1 MNSFY
6 LEAKAEILKKI
17 VVFLVETMTPK
28 SPFEI
33 NWPLDDLYGQ
43 CGHWCN
49 SVGLT
54 YSHGWFFIEQLRL
67 YIFLHVSQFLL
78 RLCTLA
84 IWSESAVKRRKKINC
99 KSSNLIQLN
108 LHETDLSFQYLS
120 IIPVFMKICT
130 DLSVNLCKYL

>member
-1 MNSFY
+1 M
-6 LEAKAEILKKI
+6 
-17 VVFLVETMTPK
+17 VETMTAK

-49 SVGLT
+49 SVGST
-54 YSHGWFFIEQLRL
+54 YSIGWFFIEQLGL
-67 YIFLHVSQFLL
+67 YIFLHVLQLVL

-99 KSSNLIQLN
+99 NSSNLIQLN
-108 LHETDLSFQYLS
+108 LHETDLLVRYLS
-120 IIPVFMKICT
+120 HHLAWHCSSIYE
-130 DLSVNLCKYL
+130 DLHTFERKSVQIFINPETIWCQMIV